1 MADDPFADL
10 KDHVRERWGQGNYPA
25 IAELLVPASQGLV
38 DACAIS
44 AGQEVLDVAAGNG
57 NLAILAAEEGASV
70 VASDLTP
77 AMLELGRARAE
88 ADGVDIEW
96 VEADAEA
103 LPFDDKS
110 FDCVASVFGA
120 MLAPRPELVASEL
133 FRVVRPG
140 GTVGMACWT
149 PESFQGRIINT
160 LNRYGSAGADLP
172 QVTEWGREEVV
183 RERFEGLAGSIQVEE
198 KSIRFEFESPAAMGA
213 WFRENMAEPTGAEGA
228 DSPEEARE
236 KLTGIVQELNQATDG
251 SVLIDAGYLEI
262 VARRRG

>member
-1 MADDPFADL
+1 MTEDPFADL
-10 KDHVRERWGQGNYPA
+10 KLHVRERWSQGNYAA
-25 IAELLVPASQGLV
+25 IAELLMPAAEGLL

-77 AMLELGRARAE
+77 AMLDLGRERAA

-103 LPFDDKS
+103 LPFDDRS
-110 FDCVASVFGA
+110 FDCVGSVFGA
-120 MLAPRPELVASEL
+120 MLAPRPEVVAAEL

-149 PESFQGRIINT
+149 PESFQGRVINT
-160 LNRYGSAGADLP
+160 LNRYGSAGADVSP
-172 QVTEWGREEVV
+172 VTDWGREEVV
-183 RERFEGLAGSIQVEE
+183 RERFEGVAGSIQIEE
-198 KSIRFEFESPAAMGA
+198 KAIRFEFESLAVMGA
-213 WFRENMAEPTGAEGA
+213 WFRENMAGPTEAEGA
-228 DSPEEARE
+228 DSPEEARQ
-236 KLTGIVQELNQATDG
+236 KLVALVDELNQADDG
-251 SVLIDAGYLEI
+251 SVLIESGYLEI

>member
-1 MADDPFADL
+1 MTEDPFAEL
-10 KDHVRERWGQGNYPA
+10 KHHVRERWGQGNYTA
-25 IAELLVPASQGLV
+25 IAELLVPAAQGLV

-70 VASDLTP
+70 VASDITP
-77 AMLELGRARAE
+77 AMLELGRERAA

-103 LPFDDKS
+103 LPFEDRS

-120 MLAPRPELVASEL
+120 MLAPRPEVVASEL

-149 PESFQGRIINT
+149 PESFQGRVINT
-160 LNRYGSAGADLP
+160 LNRYGTAGADVP
-172 QVTEWGREEVV
+172 PVTDWGREEVV
-183 RERFEGLAGSIQVEE
+183 RERFEGLAGSIQIEE
-198 KSIRFEFESPAAMGA
+198 KAIRFAFESIAALGT

-228 DSPEEARE
+228 DSPEEARR
-236 KLTGIVQELNQATDG
+236 KLLGVVEELNQADDG
-251 SVLIDAGYLEI
+251 SVLIESGYLEI

>member
-1 MADDPFADL
+1 MSEDPFADL
-10 KDHVRERWGQGNYPA
+10 KHHVRERWSQGNYAA
-25 IAELLVPASQGLV
+25 IAELLLPAAQGLV

-70 VASDLTP
+70 VASDITP
-77 AMLELGRARAE
+77 AMLELGRERAA

-103 LPFDDKS
+103 LPFDDRS
-110 FDCVASVFGA
+110 FDCAASVFGA
-120 MLAPRPELVASEL
+120 MLAPRPEVVASEL

-160 LNRYGSAGADLP
+160 LNRYGSLGANVPL
-172 QVTEWGREEVV
+172 VTDWGREEVV
-183 RERFEGLAGSIQVEE
+183 RERFEDLAGSIQIEE
-198 KSIRFEFESPAAMGA
+198 KAIRFEFESLPALGA
-213 WFRENMAEPTGAEGA
+213 WFRENLAPPSQAEGA

-236 KLTGIVQELNQATDG
+236 KVVGIVNEVNQADDG